1 MATEQ
6 EDPLKTQLKH
16 KKPKNAEST
25 FQLTAMQTTMTKD
38 THKQKNNVITS
49 PIPNNEHIDEEQKL
63 KEQLHPLHPFILS
76 TPGKEN
82 DTNYRTYPLL
92 LLEII
97 NSWMLPKGLTLK
109 INPFGLE
116 NSLRSVK
123 DGITYFGFQEETE
136 TAPYYVD
143 YLIIPDEQDYDDKFI
158 GRHFQISFEN
168 ASNKYYIKDLGH
180 GLGTF
185 IKMVVDLKISDKH
198 LIKIG
203 DTDVVFSLSDDNEIK
218 ITVVSDNDNFD
229 EYEYTPGDK
238 EMISIGRDIDCD
250 VCIEDNM
257 LSRLHCVVRFN
268 KEAACWELK
277 DGNGFGKKST
287 NGTWVYVNESTMI
300 EEGMIFKSNHNLFE
314 CKYKYV
320 I

>member
-1 MATEQ
+1 
-6 EDPLKTQLKH
+6 
-16 KKPKNAEST
+16 
-25 FQLTAMQTTMTKD
+25 MQTTITKD
-38 THKQKNNVITS
+38 THKQKNNNITS
-49 PIPNNEHIDEEQKL
+49 PIPNNNNEHNNNNEEQKL

-136 TAPYYVD
+136 TIPYYVD

-168 ASNKYYIKDLGH
+168 ATNKYYIKDLGH

-185 IKMVVDLKISDKH
+185 IKMMVDLKISDKH

-203 DTDVVFSLSDDNEIK
+203 DTDVVFSLSEDNEIK

-268 KEAACWELK
+268 KEEECWELK

>member
-1 MATEQ
+1 
-6 EDPLKTQLKH
+6 
-16 KKPKNAEST
+16 
-25 FQLTAMQTTMTKD
+25 MQTTITKD
-38 THKQKNNVITS
+38 THKQKNNNITS
-49 PIPNNEHIDEEQKL
+49 PIPNNNEHNNNNEEQKL

-136 TAPYYVD
+136 TIPYYVD

-185 IKMVVDLKISDKH
+185 IKMMVDLKISDKH

-203 DTDVVFSLSDDNEIK
+203 DTDVVFSLSEDNEIALNDGCANQTLK
-218 ITVVSDNDNFD
+218 EQNHDADNNNNNNNVNNNSVANQTGQSVQSNKPKKKAFLTRSMTVND
-229 EYEYTPGDK
+229 PKKAK
-238 EMISIGRDIDCD
+238 ES
-250 VCIEDNM
+250 
-257 LSRLHCVVRFN
+257 
-268 KEAACWELK
+268 
-277 DGNGFGKKST
+277 
-287 NGTWVYVNESTMI
+287 
-300 EEGMIFKSNHNLFE
+300 EE
-314 CKYKYV
+314 
-320 I
+320 

>member
-1 MATEQ
+1 
-6 EDPLKTQLKH
+6 
-16 KKPKNAEST
+16 
-25 FQLTAMQTTMTKD
+25 MQTTITKD
-38 THKQKNNVITS
+38 THKQKNNIITS
-49 PIPNNEHIDEEQKL
+49 PIPNNEHNDEEQKL

-136 TAPYYVD
+136 TIPYYVD

-185 IKMVVDLKISDKH
+185 IKMMVDLKISDKH

-268 KEAACWELK
+268 KEAECWELK

>member
-1 MATEQ
+1 
-6 EDPLKTQLKH
+6 
-16 KKPKNAEST
+16 
-25 FQLTAMQTTMTKD
+25 MQTTITKD
-38 THKQKNNVITS
+38 THKQKNNIITS
-49 PIPNNEHIDEEQKL
+49 PIPNNEHNDEEQKL

-136 TAPYYVD
+136 TIPYYVD

-185 IKMVVDLKISDKH
+185 IKMMVDLKISDKH

-268 KEAACWELK
+268 KKEECWELK